1 MDKNDEQL
9 NDEETEVE
17 DFIVGILTQAVA
29 ERASDVHIEPHF
41 GNIRIRFRIDGILQD
56 KGALPVEE
64 IERIII
70 KMKVMSNMDITGHAV
85 PKDGHFQFAVQL
97 PKEVYEKKKE
107 KTPETKL
114 SDLTSRLFA
123 KSAYEKIREKEKTTP
138 VKTEAIIMDVG
149 KRPLDVRVS
158 IFPTINGEAAVLRI
172 LNRDEMLISLKDLGM
187 TDNIFSTVK
196 KMIIRPY
203 GMLLTTGPAGAGK
216 TTTLYSIL
224 REIKSDEKNIIT
236 LEDPVEL
243 LLEGVRQVQVNPE
256 QGFDFAQGMRSIL
269 RQDPDAMMIGE
280 IRDVET
286 AENAIRSSLAGK
298 IVF

>member
-123 KSAYEKIREKEKTTP
+123 KSAYEKIREIGRASCRE
-138 VKTEAIIMDVG
+138 
-149 KRPLDVRVS
+149 RV
-158 IFPTINGEAAVLRI
+158 
-172 LNRDEMLISLKDLGM
+172 
-187 TDNIFSTVK
+187 
-196 KMIIRPY
+196 
-203 GMLLTTGPAGAGK
+203 
-216 TTTLYSIL
+216 
-224 REIKSDEKNIIT
+224 
-236 LEDPVEL
+236 
-243 LLEGVRQVQVNPE
+243 
-256 QGFDFAQGMRSIL
+256 
-269 RQDPDAMMIGE
+269 
-280 IRDVET
+280 
-286 AENAIRSSLAGK
+286 
-298 IVF
+298 